1 MYLLASKP
9 IFVMFMTV
17 LFGKKSYSCR
27 KYFFVLVT
35 VLGIATFMFK
45 SDQNFQNDY
54 FGYCFIA
61 ISLTMDGL
69 GGAVQDRM
77 RRSGKKP
84 HWMNFMFFNTG
95 FSSCILIS
103 ILAVTGE
110 GRDLFDF
117 VIEHPSVSWHLM
129 SAVCAGTFGE
139 ICISLMIANF
149 GSLPLSLVS
158 VTRMFCTVL
167 LSAFIYGNELSLRQ
181 WLSTVVVFSALLLD
195 SFLCGSKKIIDDD
208 EPKKMEA
215 KKSIEADQDRFRV
228 PNTPKMVQNVAN
240 NV

>member
-1 MYLLASKP
+1 
-9 IFVMFMTV
+9 MFMSV

-27 KYFFVLVT
+27 KYFFVILT

-45 SDQNFQNDY
+45 NDRNVQNDF
-54 FGYCFIA
+54 FGYCLIA

-69 GGAVQDRM
+69 NGAVQDRM

-84 HWMNFMFFNTG
+84 HWMNFMFYNNG
-95 FSSCILIS
+95 WSSCVLIT

-110 GRDLFDF
+110 GRDFIDF
-117 VIEHPSVSWHLM
+117 IIEHPNVSWHLVA
-129 SAVCAGTFGE
+129 AVVAGTFGE

-158 VTRMFCTVL
+158 LTRMFCTVL
-167 LSAFIYGNELSLRQ
+167 LSAFIYGNELSIRQ
-181 WLSTVVVFSALLLD
+181 WVSTVVVFSALSFD
-195 SFLCGSKKIIDDD
+195 SFLCDNKETIDDESMD
-208 EPKKMEA
+208 ET
-215 KKSIEADQDRFRV
+215 KKSVEVDQDCLQV
-228 PNTPKMVQNVAN
+228 PTSPKMNQIVGN